1 MKDVNQYSDEWEGNT
16 RLSLLLSVYLPL
28 LILLQLSGCAT
39 TYPVNPPLTHID
51 QDTAYNYQNVVEQSD
66 KGSNVLLMLAFSGGG
81 TRAAAFSY
89 GVLKELS
96 ETELG
101 WEGRTYRLSDEVDVI
116 TSVSG
121 GSFTSAYFGLY
132 GDRIFKD
139 FEHDFLRRNVQG
151 ELTGQVLNPFNWPR
165 LLSPF
170 YTRADMA
177 SELYDEILF
186 HHATFAD
193 MIKAHGPFVIINA
206 TEMTLGT
213 RYQFTQNY
221 ADIICSDLAQLPV
234 SRAVTA
240 SSAVPILFS
249 PITLTNHA
257 GECGWQQPA
266 WMRDALDTQDRS
278 SRLYNLATNILALEN
293 REDHPYLHLF
303 DGGLADNLGLR
314 AMLDGVLRY
323 NSIDEALKALGM
335 EKTRKVVIILVNAET
350 ALDIESSRK
359 MQSPTFAA
367 ALGAATSVPLQR
379 YSFETVAL
387 MKDRLADWQ
396 EESYEAACGTAAGSG
411 KGTAGKSAGT
421 DCKGVD
427 FHFIEVN
434 FSEHPDPA
442 ERDYLKRLPTSF
454 VLTDEA
460 VDRLIAAGRLVLR
473 NNDEYKRLLS
483 EAGH

>member
-1 MKDVNQYSDEWEGNT
+1 
-16 RLSLLLSVYLPL
+16 
-28 LILLQLSGCAT
+28 
-39 TYPVNPPLTHID
+39 
-51 QDTAYNYQNVVEQSD
+51 
-66 KGSNVLLMLAFSGGG
+66 
-81 TRAAAFSY
+81 
-89 GVLKELS
+89 
-96 ETELG
+96 
-101 WEGRTYRLSDEVDVI
+101 VDVI

-278 SRLYNLATNILALEN
+278 SRLYNLATSMLALEN

-323 NSIDEALKALGM
+323 DSINEALKALGM

-387 MKDRLADWQ
+387 LKDRLADWQ